1 MDSVAP
7 PVCNHSTLPIE
18 SLSFNY
24 LFMIFSLEK
33 EQLETRASV
42 IQVSRLNEENAM
54 GNVSEWEGGAF
65 MRRWYVSYH
74 QPAATTSAS

>member
-1 MDSVAP
+1 
-7 PVCNHSTLPIE
+7 
-18 SLSFNY
+18 
-24 LFMIFSLEK
+24 MIFSLEK